1 MERVLPSVL
10 AFVLLAA
17 PARAQWSVTGMLG
30 DASTS
35 PARVAIESRPPGVE
49 IDVGP
54 ITFADESSR
63 SPWYYGWRVGYGLQA
78 VPWLAIEAEF
88 IHAKAIS
95 DPNEIVHIRG
105 HNPDGPFDRNEPLD
119 STLSRFELS
128 HGLNVL
134 VGNAVV
140 HWPLIR
146 RNQLPIVEIVGRA
159 GIGPGIPHVEATF
172 DNRATDEYQLAGWA
186 AAGSIGAEV
195 HASSHLSAV
204 IDLAWTRASLRLD
217 LGNAD
222 LSGDFTTR
230 HIIGGVK
237 CQFAARRP

>member
-63 SPWYYGWRVGYGLQA
+63 SPWYYGWRVGYGLHA

-88 IHAKAIS
+88 VELGTQRLLGCAGLFLRLRKQSVEQRLHH
-95 DPNEIVHIRG
+95 PRQ
-105 HNPDGPFDRNEPLD
+105 
-119 STLSRFELS
+119 LSPSARRLAE
-128 HGLNVL
+128 
-134 VGNAVV
+134 AVQFRAAQ
-140 HWPLIR
+140 R
-146 RNQLPIVEIVGRA
+146 REASG
-159 GIGPGIPHVEATF
+159 GIGIG
-172 DNRATDEYQLAGWA
+172 RLAGSVWRKR
-186 AAGSIGAEV
+186 
-195 HASSHLSAV
+195 
-204 IDLAWTRASLRLD
+204 D
-217 LGNAD
+217 
-222 LSGDFTTR
+222 
-230 HIIGGVK
+230 
-237 CQFAARRP
+237 